1 MSEKTQI
8 PDESEII
15 AQGKADYF
23 SHRGVYANPYK
34 AGPPAHFNAYE
45 RGWMQS
51 LKRDGASLVD
61 TPPPDAGSWYRIEP
75 LKPAVNEYALL
86 KGRDGPR
93 RSK

>member
-1 MSEKTQI
+1 M

-23 SHRGVYANPYK
+23 SHKGVYNNPYK
-34 AGPPAHFNAYE
+34 SGPPADFNAYE

-51 LKRDGASLVD
+51 LKRDDARLVD
-61 TPPPDAGSWYRIEP
+61 TPKPDADSQYRIEP
-75 LKPAVNEYALL
+75 MKPTVNPYALL

-93 RSK
+93 KSK

>member
-23 SHRGVYANPYK
+23 SHRGVYSNPYK

-61 TPPPDAGSWYRIEP
+61 TSTPDADSQYRIEP
-75 LKPAVNEYALL
+75 FKPAVNEYALL
-86 KGRDGPR
+86 KGRDSPR
-93 RSK
+93 KSK